1 LQAHF
6 GHQGNVFAKT
16 MIVIDGDVTIGV
28 LECRAGLMGV
38 YIPD

>member
-16 MIVIDGDVTIGV
+16 MIVIDGDVTMVFSKVAPGWW
-28 LECRAGLMGV
+28 A
-38 YIPD
+38 

>member
-28 LECRAGLMGV
+28 FEGGAGLMGV